1 MDNEMTIIDERY
13 EFFENHLDEHIQYG
27 FLERTAWTERAKS
40 IIKDAYCVDINP
52 VWVEMHLKENQYS
65 EIYIRII
72 QKCRLMKSSIP
83 RDKKPKDILLAKQLD
98 NICSLYRNELLTEL
112 TNTIREYCL

>member
-1 MDNEMTIIDERY
+1 MDNNTTIITERY
-13 EFFENHLDEHIQYG
+13 EYFESHINDLIEYNW
-27 FLERTAWTERAKS
+27 WTTKAKN
-40 IIKDAYCVDINP
+40 IIRDAYLVDINP
-52 VWVEMHLKENQYS
+52 SWVEAQLRENRHS

>member
-1 MDNEMTIIDERY
+1 MDNNTTIITERY
-13 EFFENHLDEHIQYG
+13 EYFENHINELIEG
-27 FLERTAWTERAKS
+27 NWWTTKAKN
-40 IIKDAYCVDINP
+40 IIRDAYLVDINP
-52 VWVEMHLKENQYS
+52 SWVEAQLRENRHS

>member
-1 MDNEMTIIDERY
+1 MDNNTTIITERY
-13 EFFENHLDEHIQYG
+13 EYFENHINDLVEYNW
-27 FLERTAWTERAKS
+27 WTTKAKN
-40 IIKDAYCVDINP
+40 IIRDAYLVDINP
-52 VWVEMHLKENQYS
+52 SWVEAQLRENRNI

>member
-1 MDNEMTIIDERY
+1 MDNEMTIITERY
-13 EFFENHLDEHIQYG
+13 EYFENHINDLIEYNW
-27 FLERTAWTERAKS
+27 WTTKAKN
-40 IIKDAYCVDINP
+40 IIRDAYLVDINP
-52 VWVEMHLKENQYS
+52 SWVEAQLRENRHS

-72 QKCRLMKSSIP
+72 QKCRLMQSSIP

>member
-1 MDNEMTIIDERY
+1 MDNNTTIITERY
-13 EFFENHLDEHIQYG
+13 EYFENHINDLIEYNW
-27 FLERTAWTERAKS
+27 WTTKAKN
-40 IIKDAYCVDINP
+40 IIRDAYLVDINP
-52 VWVEMHLKENQYS
+52 SWVEAQLRENRHS

-72 QKCRLMKSSIP
+72 QKCRLMQSSIP
-83 RDKKPKDILLAKQLD
+83 RDKKPKDILFAKQLD

>member
-1 MDNEMTIIDERY
+1 MDNNTTIITERY
-13 EFFENHLDEHIQYG
+13 EYFENHINDLIEYNW
-27 FLERTAWTERAKS
+27 WTTKAKN
-40 IIKDAYCVDINP
+40 IIRDAYLVDINP
-52 VWVEMHLKENQYS
+52 SWVEAQLRENRHS

-72 QKCRLMKSSIP
+72 QKCRLMHSSIP

>member
-1 MDNEMTIIDERY
+1 MDNNTTIITERY
-13 EFFENHLDEHIQYG
+13 EYFENHINDLIEYNW
-27 FLERTAWTERAKS
+27 WTTKAKN
-40 IIKDAYCVDINP
+40 IIRDAYLVDINP
-52 VWVEMHLKENQYS
+52 SWVEAQLRENRHS

-72 QKCRLMKSSIP
+72 QKCRLMKSSIS

>member
-1 MDNEMTIIDERY
+1 MDNNTTIITERY
-13 EFFENHLDEHIQYG
+13 EYFENHIDELIEG
-27 FLERTAWTERAKS
+27 NWWTTKAKN
-40 IIKDAYCVDINP
+40 IIRDAYLVGINP
-52 VWVEMHLKENQYS
+52 SWVEAQLRENRHS

-72 QKCRLMKSSIP
+72 QKCRLMKSAIP

>member
-1 MDNEMTIIDERY
+1 MDNNTTIITERY
-13 EFFENHLDEHIQYG
+13 EYFENHIGELIEG
-27 FLERTAWTERAKS
+27 NWWTTKAKN
-40 IIKDAYCVDINP
+40 IIRDAYLVDINP
-52 VWVEMHLKENQYS
+52 SWVEAQLRENRHS

-72 QKCRLMKSSIP
+72 QKCRLMQSSIP

>member
-1 MDNEMTIIDERY
+1 MENNTTIITERY
-13 EFFENHLDEHIQYG
+13 EYFENHINDLVEYNW
-27 FLERTAWTERAKS
+27 WTTKAKN
-40 IIKDAYCVDINP
+40 IIRDAYLVDINP
-52 VWVEMHLKENQYS
+52 SWVEAQLRENRHS

-72 QKCRLMKSSIP
+72 QKCRLMQSSIK
-83 RDKKPKDILLAKQLD
+83 RKKKPKDILLAKQLD

>member
-1 MDNEMTIIDERY
+1 MDNNTTIITERY
-13 EFFENHLDEHIQYG
+13 EYFENHINDLVEYNW
-27 FLERTAWTERAKS
+27 WTTKAKN
-40 IIKDAYCVDINP
+40 IIRDAYLVDISP
-52 VWVEMHLKENQYS
+52 SWVEAQLRENRHS

>member
-1 MDNEMTIIDERY
+1 MDNNTTIITERY
-13 EFFENHLDEHIQYG
+13 EYFDNHINDLIEYNW
-27 FLERTAWTERAKS
+27 WTTKAKN
-40 IIKDAYCVDINP
+40 IIRDAYLVDINP
-52 VWVEMHLKENQYS
+52 SWVEAQLRENRHS

-72 QKCRLMKSSIP
+72 QKCRLMQSSIP

>member
-1 MDNEMTIIDERY
+1 MDNNTTIITERCEY
-13 EFFENHLDEHIQYG
+13 FENHINDLIEYNW
-27 FLERTAWTERAKS
+27 WTTKAKN
-40 IIKDAYCVDINP
+40 IIRDAYLVDINP
-52 VWVEMHLKENQYS
+52 SWVEAQLRENRHS

>member
-1 MDNEMTIIDERY
+1 MDNNTTIITERNEY
-13 EFFENHLDEHIQYG
+13 FENHINDLIEYNW
-27 FLERTAWTERAKS
+27 WTTKAKN
-40 IIKDAYCVDINP
+40 IIRDAYLVDINP
-52 VWVEMHLKENQYS
+52 SWVEAQLRENRHS

>member
-1 MDNEMTIIDERY
+1 MHNNTTIITERY
-13 EFFENHLDEHIQYG
+13 EYFENHINDLVEYNW
-27 FLERTAWTERAKS
+27 WTTKAKN
-40 IIKDAYCVDINP
+40 IIRDAYLVDINP
-52 VWVEMHLKENQYS
+52 SWVEAQLRENRHS

>member
-1 MDNEMTIIDERY
+1 MDNNTTIITERY
-13 EFFENHLDEHIQYG
+13 EYFENHIDELIEG
-27 FLERTAWTERAKS
+27 NWWTTKAKN
-40 IIKDAYCVDINP
+40 IIRDAYLVDINP
-52 VWVEMHLKENQYS
+52 SWVEAQLRENRNS

-72 QKCRLMKSSIP
+72 QKCRLMRSSITHGNKI
-83 RDKKPKDILLAKQLD
+83 DNILLAKQLD

>member
-1 MDNEMTIIDERY
+1 MDNNTTIITERY
-13 EFFENHLDEHIQYG
+13 EYFENHINDLVEYNW
-27 FLERTAWTERAKS
+27 WTTKAKN
-40 IIKDAYCVDINP
+40 IIRDAYLVDINP
-52 VWVEMHLKENQYS
+52 SWVEAQLRENRHS

-72 QKCRLMKSSIP
+72 QKCRLMQSSIP

>member
-1 MDNEMTIIDERY
+1 MDNNTTIITERY
-13 EFFENHLDEHIQYG
+13 EYFENHINDLIEYNW
-27 FLERTAWTERAKS
+27 WTTKAKNV
-40 IIKDAYCVDINP
+40 IRDAYLVDINP
-52 VWVEMHLKENQYS
+52 SWVEAQLWENRHS

-72 QKCRLMKSSIP
+72 QKCRLMQSSIP

>member
-1 MDNEMTIIDERY
+1 MDNNTTIITERY
-13 EFFENHLDEHIQYG
+13 EYFENHINDLIEYNW
-27 FLERTAWTERAKS
+27 WTTKAKN
-40 IIKDAYCVDINP
+40 IIRDAYLVDINP
-52 VWVEMHLKENQYS
+52 SWVEAQLRENRHS

-72 QKCRLMKSSIP
+72 QKCRLMQSSIAC
-83 RDKKPKDILLAKQLD
+83 DKKPKDILLAKQLD

>member
-1 MDNEMTIIDERY
+1 MDNDMTIISERCEY
-13 EFFENHLDEHIQYG
+13 FENHINDLVEYNW
-27 FLERTAWTERAKS
+27 WTEHAEN
-40 IIKDAYCVDINP
+40 IIRDAYLVDINP
-52 VWVEMHLKENQYS
+52 SWVEAQLRENRNI

-83 RDKKPKDILLAKQLD
+83 RDKKSNDILLAKQID
-98 NICSLYRNELLTEL
+98 NICLHYRNELLDEL

>member
-1 MDNEMTIIDERY
+1 MDNNTTIITERY
-13 EFFENHLDEHIQYG
+13 EYFENHINDLIEYNW
-27 FLERTAWTERAKS
+27 WTTKAKN
-40 IIKDAYCVDINP
+40 IIRDAYLVDINP
-52 VWVEMHLKENQYS
+52 SWVEAQLRENRHS

-72 QKCRLMKSSIP
+72 QKCRLMQSSIP

>member
-1 MDNEMTIIDERY
+1 MDNNTTIITERY
-13 EFFENHLDEHIQYG
+13 EYFENHINDLIEYNW
-27 FLERTAWTERAKS
+27 WTEHAEN
-40 IIKDAYCVDINP
+40 IIKDAYLVDINP
-52 VWVEMHLKENQYS
+52 SWVEAQLRENRNI

-83 RDKKPKDILLAKQLD
+83 HDKKPKDILLAKQLD

>member
-1 MDNEMTIIDERY
+1 MNNDTTIITEKY
-13 EFFENHLDEHIQYG
+13 EYFENHINDLIEYNW
-27 FLERTAWTERAKS
+27 WTTKAKN
-40 IIKDAYCVDINP
+40 IIRDAYLVDINP
-52 VWVEMHLKENQYS
+52 SWVEAQLRENQHS

-72 QKCRLMKSSIP
+72 QKCRLMKSAIP

>member
-1 MDNEMTIIDERY
+1 MDNNTTIITERY
-13 EFFENHLDEHIQYG
+13 EYFENYINNLIEYNW
-27 FLERTAWTERAKS
+27 WTTKAKN
-40 IIKDAYCVDINP
+40 IIRDAYLVDINP
-52 VWVEMHLKENQYS
+52 SWVEAQLRENRHS

-72 QKCRLMKSSIP
+72 QKCRLMQSSIP

>member
-1 MDNEMTIIDERY
+1 MDNNTTIITERY
-13 EFFENHLDEHIQYG
+13 EYFENHINDLIEYNW
-27 FLERTAWTERAKS
+27 WTTKAKN
-40 IIKDAYCVDINP
+40 IIRDAYLVDINLS
-52 VWVEMHLKENQYS
+52 WVEAQLRENRHS

-72 QKCRLMKSSIP
+72 QKCRLMQSSIP